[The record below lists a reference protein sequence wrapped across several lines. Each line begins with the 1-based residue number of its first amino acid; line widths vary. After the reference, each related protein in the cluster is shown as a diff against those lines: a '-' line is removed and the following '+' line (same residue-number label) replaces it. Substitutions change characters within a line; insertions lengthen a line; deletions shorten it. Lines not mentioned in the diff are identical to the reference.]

1 MSNIERNQDPRDGR
15 GQNVRQDDTRRLGEP
30 SGAHQAG
37 RRPGTD
43 GAVYAGNGAPAAPSR
58 HEVVAAQ
65 KERFGGIKI
74 GATFFGWLTAMGMT
88 VLLTAVLA
96 AAGTALG
103 VATGTTVDQ
112 AASDAT
118 SDPTTVGLVGI
129 IALLVVLFV
138 AYYCG
143 GYVAGRM
150 ARFDGAKQGVG
161 VWLWALLVAVVV
173 AVLGVIAGNQFN
185 VLANLNSFPRL
196 PVGEGQLTTA
206 GIIAA
211 AVAAVA
217 ALVGAILGGLAGMRF
232 HRRVDRAG
240 LGD

>member
-1 MSNIERNQDPRDGR
+1 MSGIERNQDPRDGQ
-15 GQNVRQDDTRRLGEP
+15 GQNLRQDDTRPLAGTN
-30 SGAHQAG
+30 GAHAAG
-37 RRPGTD
+37 QIPVTD
-43 GAVYAGNGAPAAPSR
+43 GTASPGNGAMAPSR

-74 GATFFGWLTAMGMT
+74 GSTFFGWLTAMGMT

-103 VATGTTVDQ
+103 IAKGTTVDQ
-112 AASDAT
+112 ATNSAASD
-118 SDPTTVGLVGI
+118 PKTVGLVGVV
-129 IALLVVLFV
+129 ALLVVLFV

-150 ARFDGAKQGVG
+150 ARFDGAKQGVA

-173 AVLGVIAGNQFN
+173 AVLGVVAGSKFN

-196 PVGEGQLTTA
+196 PLGEGDLTTA
-206 GIIAA
+206 GSIAA
-211 AVAAVA
+211 VVAAAA
-217 ALVGAILGGLAGMRF
+217 ALIGAILGGLAGMRF
-232 HRRVDRAG
+232 HRRVDREG